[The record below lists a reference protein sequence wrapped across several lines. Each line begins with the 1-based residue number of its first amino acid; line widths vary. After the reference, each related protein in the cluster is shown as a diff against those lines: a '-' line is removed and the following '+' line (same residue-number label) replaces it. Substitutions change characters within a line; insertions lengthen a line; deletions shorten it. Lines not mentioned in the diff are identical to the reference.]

1 MKCVLC
7 QTAGC
12 LYLLRYTIN
21 VMIWSINRGP
31 CLNLQVTKRGQDKD
45 LVKNRRQIFIIQKL
59 MRGGTQAQDAL
70 CIRDRDR
77 TLFPHTL
84 TIPDIYRCSI
94 ALS

>member
-12 LYLLRYTIN
+12 LYLLRYILN

-31 CLNLQVTKRGQDKD
+31 CLNLQVTKRGQDTD
-45 LVKNRRQIFIIQKL
+45 LVKKKPQIFIIQKL
-59 MRGGTQAQDAL
+59 MKEGTQAQDAL
-70 CIRDRDR
+70 CIRNRDH

-84 TIPDIYRCSI
+84 
-94 ALS
+94 